1 MFYEQA
7 GLCSSV
13 QSCPTVYLY
22 IPADVMWRALHVT
35 IDEESNMNHFS
46 PIAPAAITSNYQ
58 ILRIKQVSNLIGL
71 SRSTIYE
78 LMNPKSKYY
87 DPTFPKSIQLSQE
100 SVGWLAN
107 EIDNWLISKIAQ
119 RNDSAT
125 PSFANMLPKSYCMD
139 MYENS
144 A

>member
-1 MFYEQA
+1 
-7 GLCSSV
+7 
-13 QSCPTVYLY
+13 
-22 IPADVMWRALHVT
+22 
-35 IDEESNMNHFS
+35 MNHFS
-46 PIAPAAITSNYQ
+46 PIAPATITSNYQ

-87 DPTFPKSIQLSQE
+87 DPTFPKSIQLSRE

-119 RNDSAT
+119 RNDSAIL
-125 PSFANMLPKSYCMD
+125 SMH
-139 MYENS
+139 
-144 A
+144 